1 MESLPI
7 EILRT
12 ICILLRDGNS
22 NDLCSFRR
30 ASHFHSQVATP
41 VLFERLTVR
50 LQSPY
55 SCVETHDSL
64 AELSRAGL
72 GRHYLKYA
80 RTLSVVAIRNLLEN
94 HRLEYTTRLK
104 ALERNLFDHIPRAAR
119 DSFLDSALV
128 TGVTPQPNS
137 SGWKWIFDIYAPE
150 DWNPLI
156 SLVSRLEHL
165 TELNYGVPNIF
176 PEPLLQTLA
185 TQHPDCVLNIW
196 DGHWLPRDSDTPLE
210 RTGFAWSG
218 YMPRGGSSAALIDR
232 TLISSSPA
240 RHPPASPSQYSLD
253 HLRSFC
259 AQCPVAW
266 QRTTAPPHHTW
277 LQLTE
282 HLPFLAAC
290 PNLQHL
296 RIYQSSHSASYNEI
310 VAAQAK
316 WRALVSS
323 TNLTPRARLHSLTI
337 AGFGPREPMLSTVAD
352 IFDLSSLRSLDIHVA
367 YDASILQHVAPR
379 LSQLTRLFIDLDLE
393 RDDDPNL
400 SLQENSPTVITA
412 ILAFHPLQHLCLRG
426 ARSPSSLHTI
436 LSHHGPSLTSLLIEV
451 SEYGRSMTDDG
462 PKFPNCS
469 PADIAAIGA
478 SCPHLRDLRIP
489 IQRTQGD
496 PGEYDKYVALGA
508 AFPNLHS
515 LLLDLHCYTRTWPF
529 NREWRPAGPALREIL
544 VNAATDSDLARGIW
558 DAVESGAAQWRGSSS
573 STTSRLSR
581 LTCIPFGA
589 NSLQLPEAHLVLS
602 IGHSFLVERGGVG
615 ASQGSTT
622 EPPVHV
628 RRVGER
634 ALELE
639 IGNKLLE
646 RSIGK
651 ELSKRLKT
659 VFD

>member
-7 EILRT
+7 EILRA
-12 ICILLRDGNS
+12 ICILLREGNS

-30 ASHFHSQVATP
+30 ASHFHCQVATP

-50 LQSPY
+50 LQSLY

-64 AELSRAGL
+64 AELSKAGL
-72 GRHYLKYA
+72 GRHYLKHA
-80 RTLSVVAIRNLLEN
+80 RTLSVVALRDLLEN

-104 ALERNLFDHIPRAAR
+104 ALEHNLFDHIPLAVRG
-119 DSFLDSALV
+119 SFLDSAIV
-128 TGVTPQPNS
+128 TGVGPQS
-137 SGWKWIFDIYAPE
+137 SSPGWKWIFNVYAPE

-196 DGHWLPRDSDTPLE
+196 DGHWLPTDSDTLGKDGLRLE
-210 RTGFAWSG
+210 R
-218 YMPRGGSSAALIDR
+218 
-232 TLISSSPA
+232 
-240 RHPPASPSQYSLD
+240 YSLD
-253 HLRSFC
+253 HLRSFF

-296 RIYQSSHSASYNEI
+296 YIYQSSHSASYNEI
-310 VAAQAK
+310 AAAQPK

-323 TNLTPRARLHSLTI
+323 TDLTPRARLHSLTI
-337 AGFGPREPMLSTVAD
+337 AGFGLRETMLSTVAN

-367 YDASILQHVAPR
+367 YEASILQHVAPR

-393 RDDDPNL
+393 RDDDPNR
-400 SLQENSPTVITA
+400 SLQENSPTIITIA
-412 ILAFHPLQHLCLRG
+412 RSGRHIITTILAFHPLQHLCLRG
-426 ARSPSSLHTI
+426 ARSASSLNTI
-436 LSHHGPSLTSLLIEV
+436 LYHHGPSLTGLLIEV
-451 SEYGRSMTDDG
+451 SENGRSMTDVG

-469 PADIAAIGA
+469 PADIAAI
-478 SCPHLRDLRIP
+478 
-489 IQRTQGD
+489 
-496 PGEYDKYVALGA
+496 GA

-515 LLLDLHCYTRTWPF
+515 LLLDLHCYTRTWPI
-529 NREWRPAGPALREIL
+529 NREWRPAGPALRAIL
-544 VNAATDSDLARGIW
+544 VNAATDSHLARGIW
-558 DAVESGAAQWRGSSS
+558 DDVESGAAQRRGSSS
-573 STTSRLSR
+573 STTRLSR

-589 NSLQLPEAHLVLS
+589 NSLKLP
-602 IGHSFLVERGGVG
+602 
-615 ASQGSTT
+615 
-622 EPPVHV
+622 
-628 RRVGER
+628 
-634 ALELE
+634 
-639 IGNKLLE
+639 
-646 RSIGK
+646 
-651 ELSKRLKT
+651 
-659 VFD
+659 